1 MANPCS
7 FCKAECC
14 KSYVITATAFD
25 VLRVMERAD
34 RSYHEFAMLHQAR
47 FLAFD
52 PDTTMD
58 MEDDSWIYTLGFRSH
73 PCVFL
78 SKNDRC
84 TIYGS
89 APMACRRFPFM
100 LDGKLN
106 TRFCPIA
113 SQLVF
118 RFRSPDV
125 PVDQMLRELEA
136 HRKIVKEWNKKP
148 GKKSECIGFLLGK
161 ARTIQPSVP

>member
-14 KSYVITATAFD
+14 KSYTITATAFD
-25 VLRVMERAD
+25 ILRAMQRTG
-34 RSYHEFAMLHQAR
+34 RSHEEFASLHQAR
-47 FLAFD
+47 LLAFD
-52 PDTTMD
+52 PDMTLD

-78 SKNDRC
+78 KNDRC
-84 TIYGS
+84 AIHDC
-89 APMACRRFPFM
+89 APMACRRFPFT
-100 LDGKLN
+100 LAGELN
-106 TRFCPIA
+106 TRFCPIP

-125 PVDQMLRELEA
+125 PADKMTHELEA
-136 HRKIVKEWNKKP
+136 HKKIVKEWNKKP
-148 GKKSECIGFLLGK
+148 GKKSECIGFLLEK
-161 ARTIQPSVP
+161 ARAIQASVP